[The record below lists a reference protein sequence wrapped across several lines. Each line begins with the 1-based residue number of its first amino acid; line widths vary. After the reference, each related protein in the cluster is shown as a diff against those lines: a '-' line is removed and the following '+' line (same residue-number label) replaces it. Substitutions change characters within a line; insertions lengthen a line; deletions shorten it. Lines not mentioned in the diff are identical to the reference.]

1 MTAALFVFTIL
12 AGALL
17 PALFWLTFF
26 FREETHRES
35 SRLMTYVF
43 GAGALVSLP
52 ILGLQ
57 MGFQELA
64 GIAVPSAVI
73 IIILALIEEALKF
86 AAGFATAHR
95 DPALHEPIDAMMVM
109 VVASLGF
116 ATVENL
122 FIIGTTLTDLSV
134 VSLGGTA
141 ETLAL
146 RTIGATLLHTLVSA
160 SVGYAW
166 ARGRIG
172 AMRAGIDSQA
182 FAENTPRHELWKDF
196 VRPLRRWVLGG
207 IVFATAAH
215 AAFNLLVLA
224 FQKEHLFYPTIF
236 LILVAGVVFRDFE
249 SLKPLPQEIS
259 SSKLQIS
266 NKL

>member
-1 MTAALFVFTIL
+1 MTATLFVFTIL
-12 AGALL
+12 AAALL

-35 SRLMTYVF
+35 ARLMAYVF

-52 ILGLQ
+52 VLGLQ

-64 GIAVPSAVI
+64 GTAVPGAI
-73 IIILALIEEALKF
+73 IIVGLALIEETLKF

-109 VVASLGF
+109 VVAALGF
-116 ATVENL
+116 TTVENL

-134 VSLGGTA
+134 ASLGGAA

-146 RTIGATLLHTLVSA
+146 RTVGATLLHALVSA

-172 AMRAGIDSQA
+172 AMRAGIDPQA
-182 FAENTPRHELWKDF
+182 FAEDGPQHKLRADF
-196 VRPLRRWVLGG
+196 VRPIRRWVLGG
-207 IVFATAAH
+207 IAFATALH
-215 AAFNLLVLA
+215 AAFNLLVLE
-224 FQKEHLFYPTIF
+224 FQDIHLAYPTLF
-236 LILVAGVVFRDFE
+236 LIVVSLVIFRDFE
-249 SLKPLPQEIS
+249 SLKPTTEKTLN
-259 SSKLQIS
+259 SKP
-266 NKL
+266 

>member
-1 MTAALFVFTIL
+1 MTVILLVFTTL
-12 AGALL
+12 VGALL

-35 SRLMTYVF
+35 ARLMAYVF
-43 GAGALVSLP
+43 GAGALMSLP
-52 ILGLQ
+52 VLGLQ
-57 MGFQELA
+57 MGFQGLV
-64 GIAVPSAVI
+64 GIAVSSIVVI
-73 IIILALIEEALKF
+73 IVLALIEETLKF
-86 AAGFATAHR
+86 VAGFAAAHR

-122 FIIGTTLTDLSV
+122 FIIGTTLTDLSAA
-134 VSLGGTA
+134 SLGGAA

-146 RTIGATLLHTLVSA
+146 RTVGATLLHTLISA

-172 AMRAGIDSQA
+172 AMRAGIDPQA
-182 FAENTPRHELWKDF
+182 FAENAPRHELWKDF
-196 VRPLRRWVLGG
+196 VRPIRRWVLGG
-207 IVFATAAH
+207 IIFATALH

-224 FQKEHLFYPTIF
+224 FQKEHLFYPTVL
-236 LILVAGVVFRDFE
+236 LILVAAIVFRDFE
-249 SLKPLPQEIS
+249 SLKPKS
-259 SSKLQIS
+259 
-266 NKL
+266 